1 MDVEDFMRPISVGAR
16 SDFVT
21 ARAAARH
28 MVRQR
33 SGVILMISSASGAV
47 LKGSAEFQMGGTG
60 PADAAS
66 ESFMQ

>member
-1 MDVEDFMRPISVGAR
+1 MFLAR
-16 SDFVT
+16 RTRETLDGVAAEIDADGGT
-21 ARAAARH
+21 AHVA
-28 MVRQR
+28 V
-33 SGVILMISSASGAV
+33 VDDLSSASGAV